1 MTEKDAGKIVRQR
14 VKPRIYDFGYL
25 ATRSH
30 HNAFLRFKNIV
41 SKTNKPLKVID
52 IGCGYKPFK
61 ELIRDVDIKEYIGV
75 DFDTNRSGADIVA
88 PINKIPLPDN
98 SFDVVITSEVLEHAL
113 YLEESVSEMRRLS
126 VNGAL
131 IYISTPFVF
140 GEHGI
145 PYDFQ
150 RITSYK
156 YQQLFSQDEI
166 LELSPTNSSFSTP
179 FYAMNLCFEAVRIPA
194 FSRIVHIINN
204 CLAMAMEV
212 LGVLL
217 SKFIDK
223 RLIYNMPAGYDVIIR
238 VKK

>member
-1 MTEKDAGKIVRQR
+1 MNKKNADKIVRQR
-14 VKPRIYDFGYL
+14 AKPRIYDFGYL

-30 HNAFLRFKNIV
+30 RSAFLRFKNLIF
-41 SKTNKPLKVID
+41 NANRPLNVID

-61 ELIRDVDIKEYIGV
+61 ELMRDVDVKEYIGV

-88 PINKIPLPDN
+88 PINKIPLSDN
-98 SFDVVITSEVLEHAL
+98 SFDVVIASEVLEHAL
-113 YLEESVSEMRRLS
+113 HLEESILEMRRLS

-156 YQQLFSQDEI
+156 YRQLFSQDEI

-179 FYAMNLCFEAVRIPA
+179 FYAMNLCFEAVRIPV
-194 FSRIVHIINN
+194 FSRAVHIFNN
-204 CLAMAMEV
+204 CLAMIMEA

-217 SKFIDK
+217 SKFIDE
-223 RLIYNMPAGYDVIIR
+223 RLIYNMPAGYNVIIR
-238 VKK
+238 VRK